1 MRNISVADLKNVQID
16 RNKPGTNKLTSTIE
30 GAAIYF
36 LMIKDVPLLT
46 NRYAPG
52 MGATVNKE
60 IKVTNIHSKTNKY
73 EPIHAHSL
81 AARR

>member
-1 MRNISVADLKNVQID
+1 MRNISVADLGNVQID
-16 RNKPGTNKLTSTIE
+16 RNKPGTSKLTATIE

-52 MGATVNKE
+52 MGATVNKVNKSNE
-60 IKVTNIHSKTNKY
+60 HTQLKRINTNLNM
-73 EPIHAHSL
+73 PIA
-81 AARR
+81 